1 MREVNIYRLD
11 VGSCNGCDIEVFSA
25 LATRFGLEK
34 LGIKLVDDPSE
45 ANVLIITGVPTIKM
59 REALKEVHEKLR
71 SPKLAIA
78 VGTCA
83 LSGEA
88 FEGSYSVDGM
98 VDNIIHADAY
108 VPGCPPGPQ
117 AIVGALANVL
127 EFGPRAS
134 EAPSGFRGMPQLDA
148 EKCTAC
154 GACMQVCPTGA
165 IELADEDSERV
176 VKFKYEKCISCAF
189 CEEVCPEEAISIS
202 VERPSLTKDR
212 KAIGTSGRV
221 ELQRCFVCGKPFAP
235 TGQLQRAVDRIMGEV
250 KEFQAYRDSIVQA
263 MSLCQN
269 CRLLPENIR
278 KAKALLFKLD
288 RAV

>member
-1 MREVNIYRLD
+1 MGEVNIYRLD

-34 LGIKLVDDPSE
+34 LGVKLVDDPSE

-59 REALKEVHEKLR
+59 HEVLKEVRGKLK
-71 SPKLAIA
+71 SPKLAIS
-78 VGTCA
+78 VGACA

-98 VDNIIHADAY
+98 VDDIIHVDAY
-108 VPGCPPGPQ
+108 VPGCPPSPQ
-117 AIVGALANVL
+117 AIVEALANVL
-127 EFGPRAS
+127 ELGPRAS

-154 GACMQVCPTGA
+154 GACAQVCPTGA

-202 VERPSLTKDR
+202 AERPSLTKNR
-212 KAIGTSGRV
+212 KAIGISGRMG
-221 ELQRCFVCGKPFAP
+221 LQRCSVCGKPFAP
-235 TGQLQRAVDRIMGEV
+235 TSQLQRAADRIVEDV
-250 KEFQAYRDSIVQA
+250 KEFQAYRDLIAQA
-263 MSLCQN
+263 MGLCQN
-269 CRLLPENIR
+269 CRMLPENIR
-278 KAKALLFKLD
+278 KAKILLFKLD